1 MPRYFPEELTNLY
14 VHTATF
20 KMDDQQGP
28 AAAQGALLKA
38 GWQPGWAGVWG
49 RMGARRCVAGSLYR
63 PPETI
68 TALATGN
75 APTQSKKLK
84 QTNISSFLF

>member
-1 MPRYFPEELTNLY
+1 
-14 VHTATF
+14 
-20 KMDDQQGP
+20 MDGQQGP
-28 AAAQGALLKA
+28 AAAEGALLKA

-49 RMGARRCVAGSLYR
+49 RMGARRRVAGSLYR

-84 QTNISSFLF
+84 QTNISRVLLFCQPAKQAVDRYDPAFWLE